1 MNWNWNKKNR
11 RKKTNS
17 CDTAAKKK
25 YKPTKKKNRN
35 MTVSNT
41 VDQYTIMSGDR
52 SKIKDLLCNRLT
64 ECGWRDEVRLLCRN
78 ILLEKSGNNSVT
90 VEQLISEVT
99 PKARTLV
106 PDAVKKELLMKIR
119 TILAENESDNS
130 N

>member
-1 MNWNWNKKNR
+1 
-11 RKKTNS
+11 
-17 CDTAAKKK
+17 
-25 YKPTKKKNRN
+25 

-78 ILLEKSGNNSVT
+78 ILLEKSNSSNGVT
-90 VEQLISEVT
+90 VEQLIAEVT

-119 TILAENESDNS
+119 TILAENEAEN
-130 N
+130 

>member
-1 MNWNWNKKNR
+1 
-11 RKKTNS
+11 
-17 CDTAAKKK
+17 
-25 YKPTKKKNRN
+25 

-78 ILLEKSGNNSVT
+78 ILLEKSGNNSIT

-119 TILAENESDNS
+119 TILAESEADNS

>member
-1 MNWNWNKKNR
+1 
-11 RKKTNS
+11 
-17 CDTAAKKK
+17 
-25 YKPTKKKNRN
+25 

-41 VDQYTIMSGDR
+41 VDQYTVLTGDR

-78 ILLEKSGNNSVT
+78 ILMEKAVAGAVTSNSNLT
-90 VEQLISEVT
+90 LEQLITEVT

-119 TILAENESDNS
+119 TILTENETEGTDNHDDDED
-130 N
+130 

>member
-1 MNWNWNKKNR
+1 
-11 RKKTNS
+11 
-17 CDTAAKKK
+17 
-25 YKPTKKKNRN
+25 

-78 ILLEKSGNNSVT
+78 YLLDKGGNNGIT
-90 VEQLISEVT
+90 VEQLIAEVT

-106 PDAVKKELLMKIR
+106 PDAVKMELLMKIR
-119 TILAENESDNS
+119 TILTENEADN
-130 N
+130 NN

>member
-1 MNWNWNKKNR
+1 
-11 RKKTNS
+11 
-17 CDTAAKKK
+17 
-25 YKPTKKKNRN
+25 
-35 MTVSNT
+35 MTVSDA

-78 ILLEKSGNNSVT
+78 ILLDKTGNNSVT
-90 VEQLISEVT
+90 VEQLIAEVT

-119 TILAENESDNS
+119 TILAENEAENNS